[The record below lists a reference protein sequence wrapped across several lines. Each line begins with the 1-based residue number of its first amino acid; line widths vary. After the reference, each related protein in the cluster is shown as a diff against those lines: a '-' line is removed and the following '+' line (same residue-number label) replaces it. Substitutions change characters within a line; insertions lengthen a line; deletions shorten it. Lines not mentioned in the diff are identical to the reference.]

1 MKFQKSIM
9 TALAGAVLITTPA
22 VAANASSLPSKS
34 SSYWNKARVVTTTK
48 KIEATEHKVVKKKI
62 SKKVLK
68 KVNIKK
74 GAKISVTHVKGNV
87 WKITGIK
94 TAKNT
99 VLTTSQA
106 KTTWMKQ
113 VTKKNTAKKATKV
126 TVNTNKNV
134 PLYAVTKKT
143 TVYGYAVK
151 NNTIQSKKIIKKS
164 TIAKNQVILVRKLN
178 NGQWMLIGGSV
189 PEIKNGIWIT
199 KTTKSNWIKRVPV
212 YTTSK
217 KTVPTNDL
225 STKAANDAYYAL
237 NAPIS
242 TGKTVLKFGDPVK
255 AMKIDDSNEL
265 LVIGGK
271 SYKVTINNNQPYA
284 ITSNTLVLKLANGNT
299 GLQSL
304 YNPGDSRVILPK
316 TYTPSNG
323 DQWFQYNPKQGN
335 YKVYV
340 YASSLEGWLYREV
353 YTPKQT
359 TTNNTNSNTTNNNQE
374 KDTGNT
380 NTTTSK

>member
-9 TALAGAVLITTPA
+9 TALAGAVLIATPA

-34 SSYWNKARVVTTTK
+34 SSYWKQARVVTTTK
-48 KIEATEHKVVKKKI
+48 KIVATEHKVVKKNI

-68 KVNIKK
+68 KVNINK

-87 WKITGIK
+87 WKISGVK
-94 TAKNT
+94 TPKNT
-99 VLTTSQA
+99 VLTTNQA

-113 VTKKNTAKKATKV
+113 VAKKTTTKKATKV

-143 TVYGYAVK
+143 TVYGYKVK
-151 NNTIQSKKIIKKS
+151 NNTIESKKVIKKS
-164 TIAKNQVILVRKLN
+164 TIAKNKIVLVRKLN

-189 PEIKNGIWIT
+189 PALKNGVWIT

-225 STKAANDAYYAL
+225 STKSANDAYYAL
-237 NAPIS
+237 NSPIS
-242 TGKTVLKFGDPVK
+242 TGKTVINFGDKVK
-255 AMKIDDSNEL
+255 AMKVDDSNDM
-265 LVIGGK
+265 LVIDGK
-271 SYKVTINNNQPYA
+271 NYKFSISNNQPYA
-284 ITSNTLVLKLANGNT
+284 ISSNTLVLKLASGNI

-316 TYTPSNG
+316 TYTPANG
-323 DQWFQYNPKQGN
+323 DQWFQYNPKQNN

-340 YASSLEGWLYREV
+340 YTASLEGWLFRETF
-353 YTPKQT
+353 TPKQT
-359 TTNNTNSNTTNNNQE
+359 TT
-374 KDTGNT
+374 T
-380 NTTTSK
+380 NTTTSSTSTNQTTGNNTNK

>member
-1 MKFQKSIM
+1 MKFKKSII
-9 TALAGAVLITTPA
+9 TALAGAVLISAPT
-22 VAANASSLPSKS
+22 VAANANSLPSKS
-34 SSYWNKARVVTTTK
+34 SSYWKNTRVVTTTK
-48 KIEATEHKVVKKKI
+48 KIVATEHKIVKKNI
-62 SKKVLK
+62 AKKVLK

-74 GAKISVTHVKGNV
+74 GTKISVKHIKGNV
-87 WKITGIK
+87 WKISGIK
-94 TAKNT
+94 TPKNT
-99 VLTTSQA
+99 ILTTNQA
-106 KTTWMKQ
+106 KTTWMKK
-113 VTKKNTAKKATKV
+113 VAKRNTTKKTNKV

-134 PLYAVTKKT
+134 SLYAVTKKT
-143 TVYGYAVK
+143 TIYGYKVK
-151 NNTIQSKKIIKKS
+151 NNTIQTKKITKKG
-164 TIAKNQVILVRKLN
+164 TIAKNKIILVRKLN
-178 NGQWMLIGGSV
+178 DGQWMLIGGSV

-225 STKAANDAYYAL
+225 STKAATDAYYAL

-242 TGKTVLKFGDPVK
+242 AGKTVLKFGDPVK

-265 LVIGGK
+265 LVIDGK

-284 ITSNTLVLKLANGNT
+284 ISSNTLVLKLANGST

-323 DQWFQYNPKQGN
+323 DQWFKYNPNQGN

-340 YASSLEGWLYREV
+340 YNSSLGGWLFREV
-353 YTPKQT
+353 FSPKQT
-359 TTNNTNSNTTNNNQE
+359 NSTNTSTTNNTSKTNN
-374 KDTGNT
+374 TS
-380 NTTTSK
+380 TTK

>member
-9 TALAGAVLITTPA
+9 TALAGAVLIATPA

-34 SSYWNKARVVTTTK
+34 SSYWNQARVVTTTK
-48 KIEATEHKVVKKKI
+48 KIAATEHKVVKKNI

-74 GAKISVTHVKGNV
+74 GAKISVTHVKGNT

-94 TAKNT
+94 TPKST

-113 VTKKNTAKKATKV
+113 VVKKAAAKKTTKV
-126 TVNTNKNV
+126 TTNTNKNV

-225 STKAANDAYYAL
+225 STKEAKDAYYAL
-237 NAPIS
+237 NAPIG

-255 AMKIDDSNEL
+255 AMKVDDSNDM
-265 LVIGGK
+265 LVIDGK
-271 SYKVTINNNQPYA
+271 SYKVAINNNQPYA

-323 DQWFQYNPKQGN
+323 DQWFEYNQKQGN

-340 YASSLEGWLYREV
+340 YASSLEGWLFREV

-359 TTNNTNSNTTNNNQE
+359 TSANTTTSNTTNTNQS
-374 KDTGNT
+374 TGTTNT
-380 NTTTSK
+380 NTTTK

>member
-1 MKFQKSIM
+1 M
-9 TALAGAVLITTPA
+9 TALAGAVLIATPA

-34 SSYWNKARVVTTTK
+34 SSYWKQARVVTTTK
-48 KIEATEHKVVKKKI
+48 KIVATEHKVVKKNI

-68 KVNIKK
+68 KVNINK
-74 GAKISVTHVKGNV
+74 GSKISVTHVKGNV
-87 WKITGIK
+87 WKITGVK
-94 TAKNT
+94 TPKNT
-99 VLTTSQA
+99 VLTTNQA

-113 VTKKNTAKKATKV
+113 VAKKTTTKKAAKV

-143 TVYGYAVK
+143 TVYGYKVK
-151 NNTIQSKKIIKKS
+151 NNAVESKKVIKKS
-164 TIAKNQVILVRKLN
+164 TIAKNKIVLVRKLN

-189 PEIKNGIWIT
+189 PALKNGVWIT

-225 STKAANDAYYAL
+225 STKSANNAYYAL

-242 TGKTVLKFGDPVK
+242 TGKTVLNFGDPVK
-255 AMKIDDSNEL
+255 AMKVDDSNDI
-265 LVIGGK
+265 LVVDGK
-271 SYKVTINNNQPYA
+271 SYKVTVSNNQHYA
-284 ITSNTLVLKLANGNT
+284 IASNTLVLKLASGIT
-299 GLQSL
+299 GLQSI

-323 DQWFQYNPKQGN
+323 DQWYQYNQKDGSYN
-335 YKVYV
+335 VYV
-340 YASSLEGWLYREV
+340 YASSLNGWLFRQKL
-353 YTPKQT
+353 TQKQT
-359 TTNNTNSNTTNNNQE
+359 TSSTNTTNQS
-374 KDTGNT
+374 TGTTNT
-380 NTTTSK
+380 NTTTNK